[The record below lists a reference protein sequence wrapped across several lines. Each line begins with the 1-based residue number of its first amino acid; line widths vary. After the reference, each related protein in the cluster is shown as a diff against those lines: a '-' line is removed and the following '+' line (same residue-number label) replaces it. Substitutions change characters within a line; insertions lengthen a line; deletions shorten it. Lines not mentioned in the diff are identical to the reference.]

1 MTINVTKSVAADGTR
16 SVQIDVCGTDGVQGG
31 VDMSLADFRSDR
43 ALRKC
48 LNVLDAHGLPR
59 LTVEWIRGLDE

>member
-1 MTINVTKSVAADGTR
+1 MTIRLTKTVTASGERMAAIELED
-16 SVQIDVCGTDGVQGG
+16 DKGVRAG
-31 VDMSLADFRSDR
+31 VDMSLADFRSDS

-59 LTVEWIRGLDE
+59 LTVEWVRALDA